1 MLDIGL
7 DEIINSVM
15 LDLRSKLRT
24 SQNDQG
30 HNLTGKLRDSIDYAV
45 TKGNGIITA
54 KMEMENYGV
63 FVEFGVKANRI
74 PFSGRS
80 GKGGKSQYIQGLI
93 SFFEKRGLSGREA
106 VGAAF
111 ATAHVHAREGM
122 PSRSSSRFSKTSERT
137 GFIKT
142 VLDNEVKSISDKI
155 ENEFGIKI
163 QFLFAESFKGFENL
177 ILQQ

>member
-7 DEIINSVM
+7 DEIINAVM
-15 LDLRSKLRT
+15 LDLRGKLRA
-24 SQNDQG
+24 SQDDQG
-30 HNLTGKLRDSIDYAV
+30 HTLTGKLRDSIDYTT
-45 TKGNGIITA
+45 TKGNGTITA

-80 GKGGKSQYIQGLI
+80 GRGGKSQYIQGLI

-122 PSRSSSRFSKTSERT
+122 PSRASARFSKTGERT

-142 VLDNEVKSISDKI
+142 VLDNEVKSISDRI
-155 ENEFGIKI
+155 EKEFGIKI
-163 QFLFAESFKGFENL
+163 QFLFAETFKGFENL

>member
-1 MLDIGL
+1 MLNIGL
-7 DEIINSVM
+7 EEIINAVM
-15 LDLRSKLRT
+15 FDLRGKLRT
-24 SQNDQG
+24 SQDDQG
-30 HNLTGKLRDSIDYAV
+30 HTLTGKLRDSIDYTT

-111 ATAHVHAREGM
+111 ATAQVHAREGM
-122 PSRSSSRFSKTSERT
+122 PSRASARFSKTGERT

-142 VLDNEVKSISDKI
+142 VLDNEVKGISDRI
-155 ENEFGIKI
+155 EKEFGIKI
-163 QFLFAESFKGFENL
+163 QFLFAETFKGFENL

>member
-1 MLDIGL
+1 
-7 DEIINSVM
+7 
-15 LDLRSKLRT
+15 
-24 SQNDQG
+24 
-30 HNLTGKLRDSIDYAV
+30 
-45 TKGNGIITA
+45 
-54 KMEMENYGV
+54 MEMENYGV

-122 PSRSSSRFSKTSERT
+122 PSRASARFSKTGERT

-142 VLDNEVKSISDKI
+142 VLDSEVKSISDRI
-155 ENEFGIKI
+155 EKEFGVKI
-163 QFLFAESFKGFENL
+163 QFLFAETFKGFENL